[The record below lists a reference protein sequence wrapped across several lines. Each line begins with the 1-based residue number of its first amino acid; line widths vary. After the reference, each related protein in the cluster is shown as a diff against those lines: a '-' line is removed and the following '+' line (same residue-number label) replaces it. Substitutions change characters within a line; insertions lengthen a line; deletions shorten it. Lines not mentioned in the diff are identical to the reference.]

1 MNTEQFQHKIAQNK
15 AVNPPDFVWDN
26 IAQHLDKKR
35 RRNVV
40 WIWILTSGIL
50 FGVAGYLYFAD
61 KQTIIAK
68 VEDKSPSSKIITT
81 DENTL
86 ANNGFIQQVEKY
98 EKKHVLSTTDGHKS
112 KANIATTTKSFSKSN
127 TQNIV
132 EYSVQTSQKAV
143 EILSENRV
151 EDQAAVSKA
160 IMEKV
165 SIPTLL
171 GNKLGTCNSLKK
183 NDIEYKDDIICHDF
197 RIKKRKN
204 YFVEAGLQL
213 GRPLKTIS
221 GSESEKPLL
230 DLRNHTERAWYS
242 WGAYGKIGMY
252 LYKGIYA
259 STGIEFVQS
268 KELFILE
275 KEAITKMII
284 NFDPNTGLP
293 IDTSFVTGNLVNKGE
308 IRYNATDLPLSVGF
322 LSNVQ
327 KWNFGAEVSARINL
341 KFSATGKTYNQN
353 LALTRIENEAN
364 MYKSNIGLSLK
375 GSVMIGYNIF
385 RKTTVILKP
394 YYLWQTKPVNDAS
407 NPVVTKLNNV
417 GVELGVRRDF

>member
-1 MNTEQFQHKIAQNK
+1 MNTEQFQHKLAQTK
-15 AVNPPDFVWDN
+15 VMNPPEFVWDN
-26 IAQHLDKKR
+26 IAQHLDKKK

-40 WIWILTSGIL
+40 WIWILASGIL
-50 FGVAGYLYFAD
+50 AGVAGYLYFAER
-61 KQTIIAK
+61 QTIIAK
-68 VEDKSPSSKIITT
+68 VADKSPSSDISTT
-81 DENTL
+81 DGHDL
-86 ANNGFIQQVEKY
+86 ANHGLKQQVEKY

-112 KANIATTTKSFSKSN
+112 KANIASNQKSLSKSN
-127 TQNIV
+127 TQEIV
-132 EYSVQTSQKAV
+132 YSVQTSTKTV

-151 EDQAAVSKA
+151 EDQADVSKS

-171 GNKLGTCNSLKK
+171 GNKLGTCNSLKN

-197 RIKKRKN
+197 RIKKRKS

-213 GRPLKTIS
+213 GRPIKSIS

-230 DLRNHTERAWYS
+230 DLRNLTERSWYS

-252 LYKGIYA
+252 LNKNIYA
-259 STGIEFVQS
+259 STGIEFMQS

-275 KEAITKMII
+275 KEAITRMII
-284 NFDPNTGLP
+284 TFDPNTGQP
-293 IDTSFVTGNLVNKGE
+293 TDTSFVTGNLVNKGE
-308 IRYNATDLPLSVGF
+308 IRYNAIDLPLSVGF

-353 LALTRIENEAN
+353 LTLTRIENEGN

>member
-1 MNTEQFQHKIAQNK
+1 MNTEQFQHKIAQSNTE
-15 AVNPPDFVWDN
+15 NPPDFVWEN

-35 RRNVV
+35 KRNAV
-40 WIWILTSGIL
+40 WIWILVSGIL
-50 FGVAGYLYFAD
+50 TGAAGYLYFAD

-68 VEDKSPSSKIITT
+68 VEDKSPSFKIITT
-81 DENTL
+81 DGNSL
-86 ANNGFIQQVEKY
+86 SNHGLKQQIEDS
-98 EKKHVLSTTDGHKS
+98 EHKHVFSVTDEQ
-112 KANIATTTKSFSKSN
+112 KANIVSTPKSLSRSDVKNNANFTEHISKK
-127 TQNIV
+127 TDRIV
-132 EYSVQTSQKAV
+132 
-143 EILSENRV
+143 SENRV
-151 EDQAAVSKA
+151 EEQTEITNA
-160 IMEKV
+160 ISEKV
-165 SIPTLL
+165 EIAALSANLL
-171 GNKLGTCNSLKK
+171 DACNSITK
-183 NDIEYKDDIICHDF
+183 NEIKWKDDIICHDF
-197 RIKKRKN
+197 RIRKRKS
-204 YFVEAGLQL
+204 YFVEVGLQL
-213 GRPLKTIS
+213 GRPIKTIS
-221 GSESEKPLL
+221 GSDTEKPLL
-230 DLRNHTERAWYS
+230 DLRNQTERTWYS

-259 STGIEFVQS
+259 STGIEFMQS

-293 IDTSFVTGNLVNKGE
+293 TDTSFVTGNLVNKGE
-308 IRYNATDLPLSVGF
+308 IRYNAIDLPLSVGF

-341 KFSATGKTYNQN
+341 KFSAIGKTYNQN
-353 LALTRIENEAN
+353 LALTRIENEGN

-375 GSVMIGYNIF
+375 GSVMIGYHIF

>member
-1 MNTEQFQHKIAQNK
+1 MNTEQFQHKIAQTK

-50 FGVAGYLYFAD
+50 TGVAGYLYFAD

-68 VEDKSPSSKIITT
+68 VEDKSPSSNIIKTDGNSLSNHGLKQQIEDSEHKHVFSVT
-81 DENTL
+81 DEQN
-86 ANNGFIQQVEKY
+86 ANIVSTPKSLSRSDIQN
-98 EKKHVLSTTDGHKS
+98 
-112 KANIATTTKSFSKSN
+112 KANFTEHFSQN
-127 TQNIV
+127 TYRI
-132 EYSVQTSQKAV
+132 
-143 EILSENRV
+143 ISENRV
-151 EDQAAVSKA
+151 EEQAEITKTISD
-160 IMEKV
+160 KV
-165 SIPTLL
+165 EIAALS
-171 GNKLGTCNSLKK
+171 GNKLDACNSVMK

-197 RIKKRKN
+197 RIRKRKS
-204 YFVEAGLQL
+204 YFVEAGLQF
-213 GRPLKTIS
+213 GRPVKTIS
-221 GSESEKPLL
+221 GRESEKSLL
-230 DLRNHTERAWYS
+230 DLRNHTERAWYT

-259 STGIEFVQS
+259 STGIEFMQS

-293 IDTSFVTGNLVNKGE
+293 TDTSFVTGNLVNKGE
-308 IRYNATDLPLSVGF
+308 IRYNAIDLPLSVGF

-341 KFSATGKTYNQN
+341 KFSAIGKTYNQN
-353 LALTRIENEAN
+353 LALTRIENEGN

-394 YYLWQTKPVNDAS
+394 YYLWQTKPINDAS

>member
-50 FGVAGYLYFAD
+50 AGVAGYLYFPD

-86 ANNGFIQQVEKY
+86 SNHGLKQQVEKY
-98 EKKHVLSTTDGHKS
+98 EKKHVLSTTDGQKS
-112 KANIATTTKSFSKSN
+112 KANIVTTTKSLSKSN
-127 TQNIV
+127 TQDIV
-132 EYSVQTSQKAV
+132 EYSVQTSQKTV

-151 EDQAAVSKA
+151 EDQATVSKA
-160 IMEKV
+160 MEKV

-171 GNKLGTCNSLKK
+171 GNKLGTCNSF
-183 NDIEYKDDIICHDF
+183 KDDIICHDF
-197 RIKKRKN
+197 RIRKRKS

-221 GSESEKPLL
+221 GSDTEKPLL
-230 DLRNHTERAWYS
+230 DLRNLTERSWYS

-308 IRYNATDLPLSVGF
+308 IRYNAIDLPLSVGF

-353 LALTRIENEAN
+353 LALTRIENEGN